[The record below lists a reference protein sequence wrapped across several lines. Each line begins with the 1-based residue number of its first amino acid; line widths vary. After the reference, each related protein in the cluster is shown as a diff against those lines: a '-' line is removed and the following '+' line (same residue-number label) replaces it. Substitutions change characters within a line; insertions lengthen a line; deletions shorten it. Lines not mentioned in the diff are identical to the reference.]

1 MTRPQKA
8 SLKVAEAGSSEHL
21 PKVMNESV
29 CTKQQ
34 VFLVDRTAFSWR
46 KMPSRAFIAGEEKLM
61 PDFKLFKHR
70 LILLLGAT
78 AADDLRLKTML
89 VLHSPSSRVLKNY
102 EKATLPVLHKEGEML
117 NDGLSLIRRLL

>member
-1 MTRPQKA
+1 M
-8 SLKVAEAGSSEHL
+8 KVAEAGSSEDL
-21 PKVMNESV
+21 PKITNESV

-34 VFLVDRTAFSWR
+34 VFRVHRTAFSWR
-46 KMPSRAFIAGEEKLM
+46 KMPFQAFIAREEKLM

-70 LILLLGAT
+70 LTVLLGAT

-102 EKATLPVLHKEGEML
+102 EKATLPVLHKQGEML
-117 NDGLSLIRRLL
+117 NDGTSAHNTVS